1 MLVIETQPLPLYIDS
16 SGVARVGG
24 TRVTLETVVSAFLE
38 GDSAE
43 EIVEQYP
50 VLSLAE
56 VYAVIAYYLNHQ
68 DQIDGYLAEQRARSQ
83 QTRQIA
89 ELRNNP
95 YGIRQRLMKRIIRS
109 YAGCSAEIPNWISC
123 VFRILWDYPEPM
135 IQRFWSG
142 LRQKA
147 AF

>member
-56 VYAVIAYYLNHQ
+56 VYAAIAYYLNHRE
-68 DQIDGYLAEQRARSQ
+68 QIDGYLAEQRAKSQ
-83 QTRQIA
+83 QTRQNA
-89 ELRNNP
+89 ERRSDP
-95 YGIRQRLMKRIIRS
+95 YGIRQRLMKRKS
-109 YAGCSAEIPNWISC
+109 QGNPPA
-123 VFRILWDYPEPM
+123 
-135 IQRFWSG
+135 
-142 LRQKA
+142 
-147 AF
+147 